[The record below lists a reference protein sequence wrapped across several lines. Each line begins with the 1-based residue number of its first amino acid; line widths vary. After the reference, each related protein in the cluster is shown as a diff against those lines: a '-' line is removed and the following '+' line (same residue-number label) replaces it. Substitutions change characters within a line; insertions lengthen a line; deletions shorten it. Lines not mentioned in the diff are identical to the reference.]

1 MALRIKD
8 HSTATSLVTVKT
20 VHSLGANWLRKD
32 KRTPN
37 YPSFGLL
44 NAYKLGDYGDGTFT
58 QCHLVVQRQTYAKL
72 SISWIALR
80 LRAWRLTRL
89 PTTST

>member
-8 HSTATSLVTVKT
+8 HVTATSLVTVKT

-37 YPSFGLL
+37 YQSVGLL
-44 NAYKLGDYGDGTFT
+44 NGFKLGDKG
-58 QCHLVVQRQTYAKL
+58 
-72 SISWIALR
+72 SLR
-80 LRAWRLTRL
+80 IR
-89 PTTST
+89 